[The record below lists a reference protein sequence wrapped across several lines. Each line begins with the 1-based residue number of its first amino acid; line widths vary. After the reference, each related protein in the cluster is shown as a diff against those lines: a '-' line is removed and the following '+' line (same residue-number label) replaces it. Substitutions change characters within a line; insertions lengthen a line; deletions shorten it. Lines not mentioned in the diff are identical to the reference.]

1 MEGPGVN
8 AKEQTQAIIDAYAD
22 KHSPCCA
29 GCDWWRWHNSVAGE
43 CICTAPVSGAERAAM
58 LGITWISCPIPA
70 GHIMTPRD
78 HYCGDFKD
86 SSNIKMERA

>member
-1 MEGPGVN
+1 MEQQEVSS
-8 AKEQTQAIIDAYAD
+8 KDQVQAIIDAYAD
-22 KHSPCCA
+22 KHNPCCA

-43 CICTAPVSGAERAAM
+43 CIRTAPVPGAERAAM

-86 SSNIKMERA
+86 SSNIKMEPA

>member
-1 MEGPGVN
+1 MSVHVQFLIDQPG
-8 AKEQTQAIIDAYAD
+8 EILDRFYTQNG
-22 KHSPCCA
+22 PCCA

-43 CICTAPVSGAERAAM
+43 FICTAPVSGAERAAM

-86 SSNIKMERA
+86 SSNIKMEPA

>member
-1 MEGPGVN
+1 MSNKDRV
-8 AKEQTQAIIDAYAD
+8 QAIIDAYAE
-22 KHSPCCA
+22 KHGPCCA

-43 CICTAPVSGAERAAM
+43 CIRTAPVSGAERAAM

-86 SSNIKMERA
+86 ISNIKMEPA